1 MKGSFPAMKG
11 EKAHGTAL
19 SANTQGHEQHTR
31 GEITMTF
38 PLRITAHDVH
48 LSETMDGEI
57 REKAVKLAQ
66 YYDRIVRC
74 RVIVEAPVRNH
85 HSGKPFRVRVTVT
98 VPGTEL
104 VVNHHADEDFYSATR
119 HAFDAMRRQL
129 EEYTRQRRGSVKTHE
144 DPLLVGRVT
153 RLVLAKDC
161 GFLETPD
168 GREVY
173 FHRNSVLSPGFDHV
187 AVGTEVRF
195 VEEQGND
202 GPQASTVH
210 IPNTHKK

>member
-1 MKGSFPAMKG
+1 
-11 EKAHGTAL
+11 
-19 SANTQGHEQHTR
+19 
-31 GEITMTF
+31 MTF
-38 PLRITAHDVH
+38 PLQITAHDVH
-48 LSETMDGEI
+48 LSEAMDNEI
-57 REKAVKLAQ
+57 REKAGKLEQ

-85 HSGKPFRVRVTVT
+85 HSGRPFQVRVTVT

-104 VVNHHADEDFYSATR
+104 VVNHHADEDFYLATS

-129 EEYTRQRRGSVKTHE
+129 EEYARQRRGSVKMHE

-153 RLVLAKDC
+153 KLVPAKEC

-173 FHRNSVLSPGFDHV
+173 FHRNSVLSPGFDSV
-187 AVGTEVRF
+187 TVGTEVRF
-195 VEEQGND
+195 VEEQGHE

-210 IPNTHKK
+210 VYNAHKK